1 MTKKPLYTTDLK
13 LTADKY
19 MPGPHKP
26 ISYIVRSGRIAL
38 AKFNSVRDGVCENYA
53 NAHLFLKAGEMERVI
68 RAYLEWEDKPPGK
81 VTLSLGELR
90 KNMRSIIDYI
100 DEHCYTD
107 ADPLVTVK
115 LENGQS
121 ADIRRSVLEKAAK

>member
-1 MTKKPLYTTDLK
+1 
-13 LTADKY
+13 
-19 MPGPHKP
+19 
-26 ISYIVRSGRIAL
+26 
-38 AKFNSVRDGVCENYA
+38 
-53 NAHLFLKAGEMERVI
+53 
-68 RAYLEWEDKPPGK
+68 
-81 VTLSLGELR
+81 
-90 KNMRSIIDYI
+90 MRSIIDYI